1 MAKLNREK
9 VEYWLRIHTHLK
21 DDDFKLMATIWLEE
35 LGGIVAAN
43 DMSARD
49 FLTLFAG
56 KELMNPQTII
66 RTRAKLQE
74 EQPELRGLSYRGRQ
88 AEGVSCKSEFV

>member
-1 MAKLNREK
+1 MKKLNREK
-9 VEYWLRIHTHLK
+9 VEWWLRTHPHLK

-43 DMSARD
+43 KFSARD
-49 FLTLFAG
+49 FLTLFAR

-88 AEGVSCKSEFV
+88 IDGINSKSEFV